1 LVAAREWASQ
11 LHVQAIILS
20 AHPRPSDQPH
30 HAPAVCPV
38 PHDLIQ
44 EPCLLRDNVQQVQ
57 ELAQVVAH
65 QELRVASV
73 LPAVGVPVVLQVR
86 AQVVRPV
93 VAQVVRPVVAQV
105 VHPVVAQV
113 VHPVV
118 HPVVLPVAAV
128 ALATARADEEM
139 PQVLSAAPVV
149 DLRVAA
155 NQNVPSVKSLTTW
168 RHHRWVA
175 SASHVATVK

>member
-1 LVAAREWASQ
+1 M
-11 LHVQAIILS
+11 
-20 AHPRPSDQPH
+20 
-30 HAPAVCPV
+30 

-86 AQVVRPV
+86 VQVVRPV
-93 VAQVVRPVVAQV
+93 VRPVVRQVVAQV
-105 VHPVVAQV
+105 VLQ
-113 VHPVV
+113 
-118 HPVVLPVAAV
+118 VVLPVAAV
-128 ALATARADEEM
+128 ALAIARADEEM

>member
-1 LVAAREWASQ
+1 MQVQNRQVRDRETIHLVAAREWASQ

-65 QELRVASV
+65 QVLRVASV

-86 AQVVRPV
+86 AQVV
-93 VAQVVRPVVAQV
+93 AQ
-105 VHPVVAQV
+105 
-113 VHPVV
+113 VV

>member
-1 LVAAREWASQ
+1 
-11 LHVQAIILS
+11 
-20 AHPRPSDQPH
+20 
-30 HAPAVCPV
+30 VCPV

-86 AQVVRPV
+86 AQVVL
-93 VAQVVRPVVAQV
+93 PVVAQV